1 MPALREKFHKSITY
15 NSCGDRMRSKETL
28 RRDERGNYTAVVVD
42 KIDIVQ
48 QIQSYESGT
57 DVHKIVARYNAVGDP
72 RILAFDPSSFGGSA
86 VGVPTDMKS
95 MYDTIKKAEDVY
107 KSLPQEVAKKYSCL
121 GDFLGDFVSSTARKS
136 KNEVSTSVKSQSP
149 VTDKISPTGG
159 DVNA

>member
-1 MPALREKFHKSITY
+1 MPALREKFHKSIVY
-15 NSCGDRMRSKETL
+15 NPCGDRMRPKETL

-42 KIDIVQ
+42 QIDIVQ
-48 QIQSYESGT
+48 QIQSYENGT

-107 KSLPQEVAKKYSCL
+107 KGLPQEVAKNYSCL
-121 GDFLGDFVSSTARKS
+121 GDFLGDFIASTIPKKDNKCKS
-136 KNEVSTSVKSQSP
+136 ISKPQNAP
-149 VTDKISPTGG
+149 VEQNSAPGG
-159 DVNA
+159 DSNA